1 MQKVVFVILIYTSLS
16 LCSCGGTTGPS
27 LFTTPFKAS
36 PEFVKKEIATDLAAI
51 NEFEGEATITIDSPE
66 QSGKVRGDVSISPP
80 EEAYINLK
88 HPFGGIL
95 GTLEFKE
102 NYLVFYDAKG
112 NVQFIG
118 TTEETGIPGL
128 PRIISGNQNVTHVFL
143 GLINLPMD
151 STIIL
156 QQDSLG
162 EELYHLEYK
171 SDYISREYQVD
182 PKLRKVVKY
191 TETDLLTGLNTTID
205 ISNFTEIQGIN
216 IPKSITVTQQASR
229 RMFSIFYHKIQIAL
243 QKVKNA
249 S

>member
-1 MQKVVFVILIYTSLS
+1 MPKALSVIFVFISLS
-16 LCSCGGTTGPS
+16 LVSCAGTAGPS
-27 LFTTPFKAS
+27 LFTTPFKAT
-36 PEFVKKEIATDLAAI
+36 PEFVKQVIAKDVAVI
-51 NEFEGEATITIDSPE
+51 SEFEGEATITIDSPE

-128 PRIISGNQNVTHVFL
+128 PRIISGQQNVTHVFL

-151 STIIL
+151 STIVL

-162 EELYHLEYK
+162 GELYHLEYE
-171 SDYISREYQVD
+171 SDYISREYLVD

-191 TETDLLTGLNTTID
+191 TETDLLTGMNTIID
-205 ISNFTEIQGIN
+205 ISNFTEIQGVN
-216 IPKSITVTQQASR
+216 IPKSITVTQPGSK